1 MSDQFSRWQR
11 LGLGAKLALSN
22 LLLVATVM
30 TLGVL
35 AITYAVSQTM
45 QLRATQEVSDKTTM
59 LVELIASSEQD
70 LNRRTK
76 ALSNAFVSSLAG
88 TFELTPN
95 LVDAKGRATPTL
107 RLEGKVLNLESA
119 QVDRFT
125 AMTGAVATLFV
136 RSGDDFVRISTSL
149 KNDQGERAIG
159 TLLDRTHPGYQA
171 VAAGNSFVGLAT
183 LFGRQYMTQYDPI

>member
-45 QLRATQEVSDKTTM
+45 QLRATQEVSDKTSM

-76 ALSNAFVSSLAG
+76 ALSSAFVGSLAG
-88 TFELTPN
+88 TFELAPN
-95 LVDAKGRATPTL
+95 LVDVKGRATPTL
-107 RLEGKVLNLESA
+107 RLDGKVLNLDFA
-119 QVDRFT
+119 PVDRFT
-125 AMTGAVATLFV
+125 RHD
-136 RSGDDFVRISTSL
+136 RSSG
-149 KNDQGERAIG
+149 
-159 TLLDRTHPGYQA
+159 HPICQ
-171 VAAGNSFVGLAT
+171 VW
-183 LFGRQYMTQYDPI
+183 